1 MINYDDEAKKRKGKT
16 KNSSL
21 YKSET
26 NLQETWCV
34 GQCLMW
40 CVGQCWEKCHSL
52 YIKKDIQM
60 SL

>member
-1 MINYDDEAKKRKGKT
+1 M

-21 YKSET
+21 FKSET